1 LIIYLLGR
9 SYLGWRIQ
17 FMERLIAK
25 LNGTWIMQ
33 KAVRTAAMLILI
45 YVSWREDSKKQKKE
59 KKAKTK

>member
-1 LIIYLLGR
+1 
-9 SYLGWRIQ
+9 
-17 FMERLIAK
+17 MERLIAK